1 MGAESCPATLGMF
14 YLLPAN
20 CLFVGSKQFGGGMHC
35 TECHSSCSYQL
46 CSGAFFVFSA
56 YDYVIPASGKVVA
69 LTDLQIALPPGCYGR
84 VGKVLF

>member
-1 MGAESCPATLGMF
+1 MPRNTG
-14 YLLPAN
+14 YVLPFT
-20 CLFVGSKQFGGGMHC
+20 CELFICGISSLVEVC
-35 TECHSSCSYQL
+35 TVLSAILVVVISYVVVL
-46 CSGAFFVFSA
+46 FFVFSA